1 MENAALR
8 QKIVFDPKQAAHVD
22 VSVSGGKHGAL
33 DLLSEMG
40 QSTLAYVS
48 TLYLPCAVHEGE
60 PEVLLSLIQRA
71 KQFHCH
77 VGALI
82 GYPDPFHR
90 GEVSPPD
97 IAADKLIAWVLVQV
111 GILKTLLSRHQL
123 ELSVVR
129 ADGALYRD
137 FWHRPERA
145 VILAKALASIDP
157 WMTLVVPNSP
167 GMSQIQQET
176 TTRIA
181 PERWVGVR
189 LNANQEPQLGDWLTV
204 EQASDQLR
212 PLLQPGGKTE
222 TTLGEPTPLSLH
234 LPEGHPQLEGLV
246 SRLSTLI
253 PQCTPLPA
261 RLVSDQGWL

>member
-8 QKIVFDPKQAAHVD
+8 QKIVFNPKQAAHID
-22 VSVSGGKHGAL
+22 VSVTGGKHGAL
-33 DLLSEMG
+33 DLLSEAG
-40 QSTLAYVS
+40 QATLAYVS
-48 TLYLPCAVHEGE
+48 TLFLPCAVHEGE
-60 PEVLLSLIQRA
+60 PETLLSLIQTA

-77 VGALI
+77 VGALV

-97 IAADKLIAWVLVQV
+97 ISEEKLIAWVIVQV
-111 GILKTLLSRHQL
+111 GILKTLLARHQL
-123 ELSVVR
+123 ELTVVR

-145 VILAKALASIDP
+145 VIVAKALESIDP
-157 WMTLVVPNSP
+157 WMTLVVPHSP
-167 GMSQIQQET
+167 GMAQIQQQT

-181 PERWVGVR
+181 PEQWVGVR
-189 LNANQEPQLGDWLTV
+189 LNANQEPQVGDWLTV

-212 PLLQPGGKTE
+212 PLLQPGRKADAT
-222 TTLGEPTPLSLH
+222 GEPAPLSLH
-234 LPEGHPQLEGLV
+234 LPEGYPHLEGLV